1 MILQKSKQCFKNQ
14 CCCKKVTNSKTLG
27 QGRRL
32 RLLLPVQY
40 LTKCDV
46 WSQYMRQRV
55 RIKSEHQET
64 EGAQKKKKEEAWVQ
78 PAVTDP
84 AV

>member
-14 CCCKKVTNSKTLG
+14 CWCKKATNSKTLG

-46 WSQYMRQRV
+46 WSQYVRQ
-55 RIKSEHQET
+55 SENKERT
-64 EGAQKKKKEEAWVQ
+64 SRNRRSAKEKKKKKLGCS
-78 PAVTDP
+78 PR
-84 AV
+84 

>member
-1 MILQKSKQCFKNQ
+1 MILQKSKQCFKNR
-14 CCCKKVTNSKTLG
+14 CCCKKATSSKTLG
-27 QGRRL
+27 QGGHL

-46 WSQYMRQRV
+46 WSQYLRRRA

-64 EGAQKKKKEEAWVQ
+64 EGARKKKEEAWVQ
-78 PAVTDP
+78 SAVTDP